1 MPGSLGLT
9 PHHTENTVSDM
20 RKDTRTRVIIAVVA
34 IAVVIVVG
42 SLYRKRHETNV
53 YEIRGTITGIDVAGR
68 QASLEFTHPKN
79 GQRFQ
84 LAGEVPTDCRISI
97 DDKPATLADL
107 KVGDTVRVEGTI
119 DSGKRVTA
127 KAIWA
132 MRATP
137 TATAPTTASRP
148 AGAP

>member
-1 MPGSLGLT
+1 
-9 PHHTENTVSDM
+9 M
-20 RKDTRTRVIIAVVA
+20 RKDTQKRVVIAVVA

-42 SLYRKRHETNV
+42 SLYRKRHQTNV
-53 YEIRGTITGIDVAGR
+53 YQTQGTITGIDVARR
-68 QASLEFTHPKN
+68 QASLEFTHPKS
-79 GQRFQ
+79 GQHFQ
-84 LAGEVPTDCRISI
+84 LAGEVPEDCRISI

-119 DSGKRVTA
+119 DSSKRVTA

-132 MRATP
+132 MRTRP
-137 TATAPTTASRP
+137 TATAPTTAGQP